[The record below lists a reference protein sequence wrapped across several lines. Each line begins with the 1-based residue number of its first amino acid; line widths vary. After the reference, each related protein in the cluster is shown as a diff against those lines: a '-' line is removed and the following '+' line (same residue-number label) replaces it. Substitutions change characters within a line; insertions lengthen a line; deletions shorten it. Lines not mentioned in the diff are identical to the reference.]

1 MNMCVL
7 RGVVVGEPR
16 ITDLPS
22 GERALTFDVKA
33 HVEGTPRASVP
44 VEWTG
49 ATTKMPRVLADD
61 SVAVVGSVARRFYR
75 SGGTIQTRVYIS
87 PEKIVVKQPKRQTTA
102 LAHALESSLGVLD
115 AERAT

>member
-16 ITDLPS
+16 IADLPS
-22 GERALTFDVKA
+22 GERALTFDVKT
-33 HVEGTPRASVP
+33 HVEGTPQASVP

-49 ATTKMPRVLADD
+49 AATKMPKVLPDD
-61 SVAVVGSVARRFYR
+61 PVAVVGSVARRFYR

-87 PEKIVVKQPKRQTTA
+87 PEKIVVKQPRRQTAA
-102 LAHALESSLGVLD
+102 LARALESSLGVLD
-115 AERAT
+115 AAQE